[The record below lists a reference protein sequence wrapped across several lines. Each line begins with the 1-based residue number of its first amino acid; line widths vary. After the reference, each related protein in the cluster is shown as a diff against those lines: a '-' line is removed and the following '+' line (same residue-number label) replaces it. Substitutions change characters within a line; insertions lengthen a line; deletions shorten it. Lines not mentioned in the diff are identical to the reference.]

1 MNDVVICGIARTP
14 MGAMQGVFENVP
26 APELGAIAIRR
37 ALEDAQLPSDS
48 VDEVIMGCVLP
59 AGTGQAPARQ
69 AALLAGLAASTPTMT
84 INKVCGSGM
93 KAIMLAVDAIRL
105 GQANIVVAGGMEN
118 MTRAPHLLAR
128 ARSGYRLGH
137 DQLFDH
143 LFTDGLE
150 DAKSGQLMGCFAD
163 ATAARYHF
171 SREQQDQIALDS
183 IKKAQY
189 ASDNGLF
196 TREIAPVLIKSRKS
210 EVEVLHD
217 EPLARTKPEK
227 IPSLRPA
234 FSSDGTVTAANAS
247 SIADGAAALVIASR
261 QEAQRRGLPIL
272 ASIAGSVQSAREPEW
287 FTLAPV
293 GAIQNLMAS
302 LKWEVADVDLFEINE
317 AFACVPMAAAHDL
330 GISFSKVNI
339 HGGACALGH
348 PLGASGARIVV
359 SLVAALEQKS
369 LKKGVASLCIGGG
382 EATALALVGEL

>member
-14 MGAMQGVFENVP
+14 MGAMQGVFEKVS
-26 APELGAIAIRR
+26 APELGAVAIRK
-37 ALEDAQLPSDS
+37 ALQDAQLSVDA

-59 AGTGQAPARQ
+59 AGVGQAPARQ
-69 AALLAGLAASTPTMT
+69 AALLAGLTVSTPTMT

-93 KAIMLAVDAIRL
+93 KAIMLAADAIRL
-105 GQANIVVAGGMEN
+105 GHADVVVAGGMEN

-137 DQLFDH
+137 DQLLDH

-163 ATAARYHF
+163 ATAHHYQF
-171 SREQQDQIALDS
+171 SRAQQDQAALDS

-196 TREIAPVLIKSRKS
+196 TREIAPVLIKGRKGD
-210 EVEVLHD
+210 VEVLYD

-227 IPSLRPA
+227 IPMLKPA
-234 FSSDGTVTAANAS
+234 FSPDGTVTAANAS
-247 SIADGAAALVIASR
+247 SIADGAAALVLSSR
-261 QEAQRRGLPIL
+261 KEAEKRGLPIL
-272 ASIAGSVQSAREPEW
+272 ASVEGAAQSAREPEW

-293 GAIQNLMAS
+293 GAISNLITS
-302 LKWEVADVDLFEINE
+302 LKWGIDDIDLFEINE
-317 AFACVPMAAAHDL
+317 AFACVPMAAAHEL
-330 GISFSKVNI
+330 GINPAKINV

-359 SLVAALEQKS
+359 SLVAALEQKN
-369 LKKGVASLCIGGG
+369 LQRGIASLCIGGG
-382 EATALALVGEL
+382 EATALALVSEI

>member
-69 AALLAGLAASTPTMT
+69 AALLAGLAVSIPTMT

-93 KAIMLAVDAIRL
+93 KAVMLAVDAIRL

-163 ATAARYHF
+163 ATAARYRF

-196 TREIAPVLIKSRKS
+196 SREIAPVLIKSRKS

-217 EPLARTKPEK
+217 EPLARTKPAK

-261 QEAQRRGLPIL
+261 EEAQRRGLPIL

-293 GAIQNLMAS
+293 DAIQSLVTS
-302 LKWEVADVDLFEINE
+302 LKWEIADVDLFEINE

-369 LKKGVASLCIGGG
+369 LKKGIASLCIGGG